1 MAAKND
7 ILAEAQR
14 IFKVVRQRAASA
26 TFATIQQTALNLM
39 SRLDSYRK
47 YHHVTGNTWT
57 STTIGIFY
65 KGELKALYNKGA
77 EDEAPTRVTL
87 SEGEVYDLAEVYKGG
102 ETVGYKGKYGAGGQW
117 GPTLGPEQMQHQH
130 VAKRKTWSLV
140 VMIPVEY
147 ANYNPRIVATMQ
159 NIMDGIPE
167 VLDWSVV
174 TINKEGAQS
183 TMFNNSNN
191 NDDLPF

>member
-1 MAAKND
+1 MVAKND
-7 ILAEAQR
+7 LLVEAQR
-14 IFKVVRQRAASA
+14 LFKVVRQKAASA
-26 TFATIQQTALNLM
+26 TFATIEQTALNLM
-39 SRLDSYRK
+39 SRLDSYRN
-47 YHHVTGNTWT
+47 YEHVTGNTWT

-87 SEGEVYDLAEVYKGG
+87 RKGEDYDFAEVYKG
-102 ETVGYKGKYGAGGQW
+102 EDTAGYEGKYGEGGQW

-159 NIMDGIPE
+159 NIMDGLPE
-167 VLDWSVV
+167 VLNWSVV

-183 TMFNNSNN
+183 TMFNNDNS
-191 NDDLPF
+191 DLPF

>member
-26 TFATIQQTALNLM
+26 TFATIEQTALNLM
-39 SRLDSYRK
+39 SRLDGYRK
-47 YHHVTGNTWT
+47 YQHVTGNTWT

-77 EDEAPTRVTL
+77 EDEAPMRVTL
-87 SEGEVYDLAEVYKGG
+87 KKGEDYDLVKVYKGE
-102 ETVGYKGKYGAGGQW
+102 ETVGYKGEYGEGGQW

-167 VLDWSVV
+167 VLNWSVV
-174 TINKEGAQS
+174 TIDKEGAQS
-183 TMFNNSNN
+183 TMFNG